1 MARKVLGEGLLA
13 STCSPS
19 PGWSA
24 VHQFWGS
31 LSCPLASW
39 STAIAHCLLQKPG
52 RPLPFP
58 NLAPETGGHIQ
69 WSWVVRLG
77 TSQGTPDGLPG
88 SLFGKPNHN
97 WGGSPGEGSGKTDA
111 MCAPWSPRAEPCTV
125 LGRLPLGGACVS
137 SNMCPGLIAGFC
149 MTGGR
154 PLVPSLHLL

>member
-1 MARKVLGEGLLA
+1 MARKGRGEGPLA
-13 STCSPS
+13 SICSPS

-39 STAIAHCLLQKPG
+39 STAIARCLLQRPG

-77 TSQGTPDGLPG
+77 TSQSTPDGLPG
-88 SLFGKPNHN
+88 SLFGKPKKPNHDWVVVLGKGQGRQKPRVYRGLLGQSPALC
-97 WGGSPGEGSGKTDA
+97 WGGFFWVGLVSPVA
-111 MCAPWSPRAEPCTV
+111 RA
-125 LGRLPLGGACVS
+125 LGL
-137 SNMCPGLIAGFC
+137 
-149 MTGGR
+149 
-154 PLVPSLHLL
+154 SLASA